1 MSLLRNLQFW
11 QLLLFAGLLLSS
23 TLQLKAYQLKSQRF
37 LPSRYYIG
45 EHVRM
50 VLEIEVPPQE
60 FQDDNKEGRQLSKG
74 KDRNT
79 ANAVPKNISIQH
91 KLPQN
96 LNYCIHKADIS
107 IANTPNT
114 YIIELVYAVFNTD
127 VSHLAS
133 FNIQGLHIPTLTIP
147 RALSSLTEDGS
158 EVNGSGSN
166 ANIDWQL
173 PSLESIPLQLPW
185 IDLSI
190 ALLIQVIVLLPILVF
205 QGSKRLR
212 KMLYS
217 LRQNHLQRKPYRQFL
232 RQLHLL
238 LQRET
243 ISAQEYYRILSSQV
257 RYYLDLRTPH
267 PCSACT
273 TEELAQLQPGQLIES
288 QELWQGVL
296 AILQASDDLRFRNIS
311 KTSSEPIAEQQK
323 LHEVSIIQNFAKLL
337 EKQFYK
343 KKQRELRHL

>member
-50 VLEIEVPPQE
+50 VLEIEVSPQE

-147 RALSSLTEDGS
+147 RALSQSDG
-158 EVNGSGSN
+158 
-166 ANIDWQL
+166 
-173 PSLESIPLQLPW
+173 
-185 IDLSI
+185 
-190 ALLIQVIVLLPILVF
+190 
-205 QGSKRLR
+205 R
-212 KMLYS
+212 
-217 LRQNHLQRKPYRQFL
+217 RQR
-232 RQLHLL
+232 
-238 LQRET
+238 
-243 ISAQEYYRILSSQV
+243 
-257 RYYLDLRTPH
+257 
-267 PCSACT
+267 
-273 TEELAQLQPGQLIES
+273 GQ
-288 QELWQGVL
+288 WFG
-296 AILQASDDLRFRNIS
+296 
-311 KTSSEPIAEQQK
+311 
-323 LHEVSIIQNFAKLL
+323 
-337 EKQFYK
+337 
-343 KKQRELRHL
+343 